1 MVAKKKNTFFFLNQ
15 NIQCDLSNE
24 RKLHQEFKYAIRKY
38 FLPTWKF
45 LYAKLDVELLFLVIF
60 QKVPD

>member
-1 MVAKKKNTFFFLNQ
+1 M
-15 NIQCDLSNE
+15 SNE

-45 LYAKLDVELLFLVIF
+45 LYAKSDMSRCTRRANLTGQNKVDLIMNFFLLSCMIV
-60 QKVPD
+60 